1 MRSVQQRAVARRHDT
16 SRREVSASGAPDR
29 LMSKR
34 EHVGLSR
41 FRTAL
46 ARFLRFSE
54 RSARNAGIT
63 PTQYL
68 VLLHL
73 GGAPDR
79 DWATVG
85 ELAARLHASAHGTT
99 ALVGRCCAAGL
110 TRKRRHQADSRRVE
124 VHLTARG
131 RKLLNRVAVRNRAE
145 LQSLRDVFHVAHVS

>member
-1 MRSVQQRAVARRHDT
+1 VF
-16 SRREVSASGAPDR
+16 
-29 LMSKR
+29 SKQ
-34 EHVGLSR
+34 EYIGLSR
-41 FRTAL
+41 FRSAL

-68 VLLHL
+68 LLLHVR
-73 GGAPDR
+73 GAPGR

-99 ALVGRCCAAGL
+99 ALVGRCCACGL
-110 TRKRRHQADSRRVE
+110 TRKRRNQGDTRRVE

-131 RKLLNRVAVRNRAE
+131 RRVLGRIAVRNRAE
-145 LQSLRDVFHVAHVS
+145 LQSLRDVFRVAHVN